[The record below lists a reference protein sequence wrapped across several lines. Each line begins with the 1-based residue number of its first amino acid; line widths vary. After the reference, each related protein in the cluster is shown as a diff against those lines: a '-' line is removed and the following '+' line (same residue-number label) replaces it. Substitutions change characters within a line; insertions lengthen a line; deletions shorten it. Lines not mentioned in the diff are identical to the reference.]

1 MQLGSLQKKLWRAPL
16 PLSPHEATARRWP
29 SMNQEVGSHQILTE
43 LASALDF
50 PASRSE
56 RNKCLLSISI
66 LLFSS
71 ISLHCSF
78 KKAFWSLLVI
88 PWNSAFRWVY
98 LSFFPLP
105 FTILLLS
112 AICKASLDYHF
123 ASLHFFFLGMV
134 FISASCTMMLGKTE
148 GRRRRGWQRTRWL
161 DGITDSMD
169 MSLSKLWEMV
179 KDGKDWRATV
189 HGVTKSPTRLSNW
202 TIISY
207 PVYGI
212 LL

>member
-78 KKAFWSLLVI
+78 KKAFLSLLAI
-88 PWNSAFRWVY
+88 LWNSALNWVY
-98 LSFFPLP
+98 LSFSPLP
-105 FTILLLS
+105 LASLHFS
-112 AICKASLDYHF
+112 AICKASSDNHF
-123 ASLHFFFLGMV
+123 AFLHFFFLGMV
-134 FISASCTMMLGKTE
+134 LITTSCTMSQTSVHSSSGT
-148 GRRRRGWQRTRWL
+148 
-161 DGITDSMD
+161 
-169 MSLSKLWEMV
+169 LSDLI
-179 KDGKDWRATV
+179 
-189 HGVTKSPTRLSNW
+189 P
-202 TIISY
+202 
-207 PVYGI
+207 
-212 LL
+212 

>member
-1 MQLGSLQKKLWRAPL
+1 MKTEFSQMQLGSLQKKLWRAPL

-88 PWNSAFRWVY
+88 LWNSAFRWVY

-105 FTILLLS
+105 FTSLLFS
-112 AICKASLDYHF
+112 PICKAS
-123 ASLHFFFLGMV
+123 
-134 FISASCTMMLGKTE
+134 SA
-148 GRRRRGWQRTRWL
+148 
-161 DGITDSMD
+161 
-169 MSLSKLWEMV
+169 
-179 KDGKDWRATV
+179 AA
-189 HGVTKSPTRLSNW
+189 TKSLQSCPTLCDPIDNSPPGSSVHR
-202 TIISY
+202 
-207 PVYGI
+207 I
-212 LL
+212 L

>member
-1 MQLGSLQKKLWRAPL
+1 MQLASLQKQLWRALL

-29 SMNQEVGSHQILTE
+29 PMNQEVGSHQILTE

-50 PASRSE
+50 PASRSG

-78 KKAFWSLLVI
+78 KKAFWSLLAI
-88 PWNSAFRWVY
+88 LWNSAFRWVY
-98 LSFFPLP
+98 LSFSPLP
-105 FTILLLS
+105 FTILLS

-134 FISASCTMMLGKTE
+134 FISASCTVMLGKTE
-148 GRRRRGWQRTRWL
+148 GRRRRGWQRMRWL

-179 KDGKDWRATV
+179 KDGKD
-189 HGVTKSPTRLSNW
+189 
-202 TIISY
+202 
-207 PVYGI
+207 
-212 LL
+212 